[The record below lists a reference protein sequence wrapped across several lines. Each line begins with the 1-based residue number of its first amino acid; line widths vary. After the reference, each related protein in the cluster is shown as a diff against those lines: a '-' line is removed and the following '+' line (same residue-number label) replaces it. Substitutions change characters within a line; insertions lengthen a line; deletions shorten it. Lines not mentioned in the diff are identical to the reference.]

1 MSEQSNTVCALNSG
15 AKKEKRRERKAL
27 SERNNKYID
36 NDPLCLRI
44 QCTCNHGQKSNFKCK
59 QISQQDVVRNR
70 KNFYSTSKKVHQDV
84 YLCRL
89 ISAFEPQRR
98 GKGTPRPSGKTKLRK
113 LSTSFFLYGK
123 KKIMKRVCKSFFM
136 AVFSIKRQRLSTI
149 MKCVMDGKV
158 PKEERGGDRRS
169 AKSHEKKEHLRNF
182 LRNLPCSE
190 SHYNRAKSKRVYLD
204 AALNMKIL
212 RMFYNNSVPNDL
224 KVKRTMFYEVFTFEF
239 NIGFRSPASD
249 ACSSCILLSNSIK
262 NEQVSTKKQELMTK
276 LRIHKLRAN
285 FFYKLLKKRVD
296 DSITICFDL
305 QQVFPLPR
313 TPIQEAFYSRQISL
327 YNLCVMDLS
336 EQNNS
341 CLYNWD
347 ETESGKGAVSI
358 GSALYCFLNTQ
369 TIPANV
375 KVCELGKDWCL
386 YNIKGLETNYKKL
399 VGIQSMKKII
409 IKKCKSSQ
417 GRQLNCVVKASPNY
431 RFDSGEQFISLL
443 KRGRR
448 HPRNI
453 EQIQEDRGLSA
464 AKKND
469 VTSLLT
475 KQFGADW
482 ENLSALE
489 WYKQILSCSRNIAE
503 QNEEIDDDEACICT
517 EMDTEDIRI

>member
-204 AALNMKIL
+204 AALNMKKL

-262 NEQVSTKKQELMTK
+262 NEQISTKKQELMTK

-296 DSITICFDL
+296 DSITIRFDL
-305 QQVFPLPR
+305 Q
-313 TPIQEAFYSRQISL
+313 
-327 YNLCVMDLS
+327 
-336 EQNNS
+336 
-341 CLYNWD
+341 
-347 ETESGKGAVSI
+347 
-358 GSALYCFLNTQ
+358 
-369 TIPANV
+369 
-375 KVCELGKDWCL
+375 
-386 YNIKGLETNYKKL
+386 
-399 VGIQSMKKII
+399 
-409 IKKCKSSQ
+409 Q